1 MTGAATGR
9 QKERPDPSSE
19 GKSSQD
25 KSSQDQSP
33 QVKSSQAKSSQV
45 SAQVRSSQA
54 EDEKLIGRCL
64 KGDQEAWSA
73 LIDKYKTLIYSIPI
87 KLGMYQDA
95 GDIFQSVC
103 VDLLSELPR
112 LREHRALPKWLM
124 QTCYHKCLH
133 HQRAA
138 DRMVEFASEGAESEA
153 ALPARRGASEEEIPE
168 HLLVQ
173 LEQEQILRDSISALP
188 EKCERMVRLLFFE
201 IPPRPYET
209 IAKELGMAAGSIGA
223 IRGRCLA
230 HLKKHLEK
238 RGF

>member
-1 MTGAATGR
+1 MTGTATGR
-9 QKERPDPSSE
+9 QKERPDSSRDH
-19 GKSSQD
+19 SS
-25 KSSQDQSP
+25 
-33 QVKSSQAKSSQV
+33 
-45 SAQVRSSQA
+45 
-54 EDEKLIGRCL
+54 DERLIGRCL

-73 LIDKYKTLIYSIPI
+73 LIDKYKNLIYSIPI

-124 QTCYHKCLH
+124 QTCYHKCLRY
-133 HQRAA
+133 QRAT
-138 DRMVEFASEGAESEA
+138 DRLVELAPEGTDSKAAS
-153 ALPARRGASEEEIPE
+153 PARSADDLPE
-168 HLLVQ
+168 HLLMQ
-173 LEQEQILRDSISALP
+173 FEQEQILRDAISELP

-201 IPPRPYET
+201 NPPRPYEN
-209 IAKELGMAAGSIGA
+209 IAEELGMATGSIGA

-230 HLKKHLEK
+230 HLRKHLEK

>member
-1 MTGAATGR
+1 MTGTATGR
-9 QKERPDPSSE
+9 QKERPDSSR
-19 GKSSQD
+19 D
-25 KSSQDQSP
+25 
-33 QVKSSQAKSSQV
+33 
-45 SAQVRSSQA
+45 RSSA
-54 EDEKLIGRCL
+54 VNSSDERLIGRCL

-73 LIDKYKTLIYSIPI
+73 LIDKYKNLIYSIPI

-133 HQRAA
+133 YQRAA
-138 DRMVEFASEGAESEA
+138 DRLVELAPEGTDRNA
-153 ALPARRGASEEEIPE
+153 APPANSADDFPE
-168 HLLVQ
+168 HMLVQ
-173 LEQEQILRDSISALP
+173 LEQEQILRDAISELP

-201 IPPRPYET
+201 FPPRPYEN
-209 IAKELGMAAGSIGA
+209 IAEELGMATGSIGA

-230 HLKKHLEK
+230 YLRKHLEK

>member
-9 QKERPDPSSE
+9 QKERPAL
-19 GKSSQD
+19 SQNH
-25 KSSQDQSP
+25 
-33 QVKSSQAKSSQV
+33 
-45 SAQVRSSQA
+45 SASA
-54 EDEKLIGRCL
+54 DEKLIGRCL

-73 LIDKYKTLIYSIPI
+73 LIDKYKNLIYSIPI
-87 KLGMYQDA
+87 KLGMHQDA

-124 QTCYHKCLH
+124 QTCYHKCLRY
-133 HQRAA
+133 QRSAE
-138 DRMVEFASEGAESEA
+138 RMVELAPEGSDANSNAGVAS
-153 ALPARRGASEEEIPE
+153 LASDEELPE

-173 LEQEQILRDSISALP
+173 LEQEQILRDAISTLP

-209 IAKELGMAAGSIGA
+209 IAEELGMKTGSIGA

-230 HLKKHLEK
+230 YLKKHLEK

>member
-1 MTGAATGR
+1 MTGTATGR
-9 QKERPDPSSE
+9 QKEHPANSSLAH
-19 GKSSQD
+19 SSD
-25 KSSQDQSP
+25 E
-33 QVKSSQAKSSQV
+33 QV
-45 SAQVRSSQA
+45 
-54 EDEKLIGRCL
+54 IGRCL

-73 LIDKYKTLIYSIPI
+73 LIDKYKNLIYSIPI

-124 QTCYHKCLH
+124 QTCYHKCLRY
-133 HQRAA
+133 QRATDKLVDLA
-138 DRMVEFASEGAESEA
+138 PEGTDSDAASPASSAED
-153 ALPARRGASEEEIPE
+153 LPE
-168 HLLVQ
+168 HLLMQ
-173 LEQEQILRDSISALP
+173 FEQEQILRDAISELP

-201 IPPRPYET
+201 NPPRPYEN
-209 IAKELGMAAGSIGA
+209 IAEELGMATGSIGA

-230 HLKKHLEK
+230 YLRKHLEK

>member
-9 QKERPDPSSE
+9 APERPD
-19 GKSSQD
+19 
-25 KSSQDQSP
+25 
-33 QVKSSQAKSSQV
+33 
-45 SAQVRSSQA
+45 RSSRDRSSLSHSS
-54 EDEKLIGRCL
+54 DEKLIGRCL

-73 LIDKYKTLIYSIPI
+73 LIDKYKNLIYSIPI

-124 QTCYHKCLH
+124 QTCYHKCLSY
-133 HQRAA
+133 QRAA
-138 DRMVEFASEGAESEA
+138 ERLVELAPEGTGGDA
-153 ALPARRGASEEEIPE
+153 ALPGSSADELPE
-168 HLLVQ
+168 HMLVQ
-173 LEQEQILRDSISALP
+173 LEQEQILRDGISELP

-201 IPPRPYET
+201 IPPRPYEDV
-209 IAKELGMAAGSIGA
+209 AQELGMATGSIGA

-230 HLKKHLEK
+230 YLKKYLEK
-238 RGF
+238 KGF

>member
-9 QKERPDPSSE
+9 QKEIS
-19 GKSSQD
+19 
-25 KSSQDQSP
+25 
-33 QVKSSQAKSSQV
+33 
-45 SAQVRSSQA
+45 VRSSDDQ
-54 EDEKLIGRCL
+54 LIGRCL

-73 LIDKYKTLIYSIPI
+73 LIDKYKNLIYSIPV
-87 KLGMYQDA
+87 KLGMHQDA

-124 QTCYHKCLH
+124 QTCYHKCLRY
-133 HQRAA
+133 QRAA
-138 DRMVEFASEGAESEA
+138 EKLVELAPEGTDSDA
-153 ALPARRGASEEEIPE
+153 ALPGSAADELPE
-168 HLLVQ
+168 HMLVQ
-173 LEQEQILRDSISALP
+173 LQQEQILRDAVSELP

-201 IPPRPYET
+201 FPPRPYED
-209 IAKELGMAAGSIGA
+209 IAEELGMATGSIGA

-230 HLKKHLEK
+230 SLKRELEK